1 MRVKLRCL
9 IKKQVFNMD
18 KLNKYTILKFIKF
31 VSDELTLNRPF
42 KVKLVKQRD
51 DDLRT
56 YAYYNQTNGDVKVYC
71 KDRGLADVLRSIAH
85 ELIHHQQNET
95 GKLEIPSQDIGGEIE
110 DEANSVAGQLVKKFG
125 YQNPKL
131 AIYNKNL

>member
-1 MRVKLRCL
+1 
-9 IKKQVFNMD
+9 MD
-18 KLNKYTILKFIKF
+18 KLNKYAIVKFIKF
-31 VSDELTLNRPF
+31 ANDELNLNQPF

-56 YAYYNQTNGDVKVYC
+56 YAYYNPTNGDVKVYC

-85 ELIHHQQNET
+85 ELIHHQQNQM
-95 GKLEIPSQDIGGEIE
+95 GKLEQPTQDVGGEIE

-125 YQNPKL
+125 YANPKL
-131 AIYNKNL
+131 AIYAKTL

>member
-1 MRVKLRCL
+1 ME
-9 IKKQVFNMD
+9 
-18 KLNKYTILKFIKF
+18 KLNKYAIVKFIKF
-31 VSDELTLNRPF
+31 VNDELSLNQPF
-42 KVKLVKQRD
+42 RVKLVNQRD

-56 YAYYNQTNGDVKVYC
+56 YAYYNASNGDVKVYC

-85 ELIHHQQNET
+85 ELIHHHQNQV
-95 GKLEIPSQDIGGEIE
+95 GKLDKPTQDIGGEIE

-125 YQNPKL
+125 YENPKL

>member
-1 MRVKLRCL
+1 
-9 IKKQVFNMD
+9 MD
-18 KLNKYTILKFIKF
+18 KLSKYTILKFIKF
-31 VSDELTLNRPF
+31 VSDELTLNQPF

-51 DDLRT
+51 ADLRT
-56 YAYYNQTNGDVKVYC
+56 YAYYNPSNGDVKVYC

-95 GKLEIPSQDIGGEIE
+95 GKLEMPAQDIGGAIE

-125 YQNPKL
+125 YENPKL
-131 AIYNKNL
+131 AIYAKIL

>member
-1 MRVKLRCL
+1 
-9 IKKQVFNMD
+9 MD
-18 KLNKYTILKFIKF
+18 KLSKYTILKFIKF
-31 VSDELTLNRPF
+31 VSDELALNQPF

-56 YAYYNQTNGDVKVYC
+56 YAYYNPTNGDVKIYC

-95 GKLEIPSQDIGGEIE
+95 GKLEMPAQDIGGEIE

-131 AIYNKNL
+131 AIYAKTL